1 MIVTTGHEPGEETLR
16 HAAELASTLGL
27 QVVNR
32 RDLSLGQMRKR
43 YGVEEVL
50 VVSARGAR
58 LEVPGKKPFFFH
70 PNTSAFRIKRLMRGD
85 TDTMLVACQIHP
97 GDQVLDA
104 TLGLGADAIV
114 FSHATGE
121 NGRVV
126 GIESERLLAV
136 LVEDGLRHWS
146 SDAEELEQ
154 AMRRIEVRCGNH
166 LEVLRELPA
175 RSFDVVYFD
184 PMFEITVQSSSGI
197 AGVRELANAD
207 ALSQEAVLEAQRVAR
222 KRVVMKEGK
231 TGRMYER
238 FGFTPFRSRGQQV
251 VYSYKEI
258 GGGE

>member
-1 MIVTTGHEPGEETLR
+1 MIVTTGHEPGEDTLS

-27 QVVNR
+27 QVVKR
-32 RDLSLGQMRKR
+32 SDLSLGQMRKR
-43 YGVEEVL
+43 YGVEKIV
-50 VVSARGAR
+50 VVSALGAR

-97 GDQVLDA
+97 GDEVLDA

-114 FSHATGE
+114 FSHATGAS
-121 NGRVV
+121 GRVV
-126 GIESERLLAV
+126 GIESERLLAI

-146 SDAEELEQ
+146 SEQEELEQ

-166 LEVLRELPA
+166 LEVLKGLPA
-175 RSFDVVYFD
+175 QSFDIVYFD
-184 PMFEITVQSSSGI
+184 PMFETTVQSSSGI
-197 AGVRELANAD
+197 AGVRELANPD
-207 ALSQEAVLEAQRVAR
+207 ALTQEAVWEAQRVAR

-231 TGRMYER
+231 EGKMYER